1 LKKELEIKNELD
13 LPAMEKVIVSIGL
26 SESRFDKEA
35 VENRI
40 NTLTKICGQKPHPLK
55 AKKAISNF
63 KLREGQIIAYAV
75 TLRGIR
81 MYDFIEKLFN
91 IVLPRIRDFRGI
103 NEYSFDQSG
112 NLNFGIKEQVAFPE
126 IKMEEMKNLHGLG
139 ITITTTAKDKK
150 EGIALIKSLGAIIS
164 KEKRQR
170 EKEELESIQE
180 MREER
185 EKKAKKS
192 AEKSS
197 HETVKDNQST
207 EEEEK

>member
-1 LKKELEIKNELD
+1 
-13 LPAMEKVIVSIGL
+13 
-26 SESRFDKEA
+26 
-35 VENRI
+35 
-40 NTLTKICGQKPHPLK
+40 
-55 AKKAISNF
+55 
-63 KLREGQIIAYAV
+63 
-75 TLRGIR
+75 
-81 MYDFIEKLFN
+81 
-91 IVLPRIRDFRGI
+91 
-103 NEYSFDQSG
+103 
-112 NLNFGIKEQVAFPE
+112 
-126 IKMEEMKNLHGLG
+126 MKNLHGLG